1 MSKIVFSDVD
11 GTLLNSAHVMPQ
23 KHKEVIAACK
33 ENGIPFVIVSARSP
47 SGIYPL
53 VEESGIS
60 GGFGPICAH
69 GGGLILDESGEV
81 IFTKGMEKALAA
93 EIIDFVEREQFA
105 ASWCLY
111 SYDQWLVR
119 TRNDPRIVEEETI
132 VRAESTEGDVSDV
145 TGDVVH
151 KILCI
156 CDDDAIDEIER
167 RVKERFPM
175 CKVVKSWITQLEI
188 LPNGVDKSL
197 AVTELCRAKGV
208 AVEETVAF
216 GDNYNDEEM
225 LSAAGRGYLMANAP
239 QPLKERGFLPAKS
252 NDEDGIYHTLK
263 ENGWI

>member
-1 MSKIVFSDVD
+1 MKQIVFSDVD

-23 KHKEVIAACK
+23 KHKEAIAACK
-33 ENGIPFVIVSARSP
+33 ANGIPFVIVSARSP

-53 VEESGIS
+53 VEESGVQ

-69 GGGLILDESGEV
+69 GGGLILDEDGSV
-81 IFTKGMEKALAA
+81 LFTKGMDKLLAA
-93 EIIDFVEREQFA
+93 EIIDFVEGEHFA

-111 SYDQWLVR
+111 SYDQWLVK
-119 TRNDPRIVEEETI
+119 TRDDPRIIEEETI
-132 VRAESTEGDVSDV
+132 VRAESTAGTVSDV

-156 CDDDAIDEIER
+156 CDADAIEEIER
-167 RVKERFPM
+167 RVKERFPQ

-188 LPNGVDKSL
+188 LPNGVDKGL

-208 AVEETVAF
+208 PVEDTIAF

-225 LSAAGRGYLMANAP
+225 LAAAGRGYLMANAP
-239 QPLKERGFLPAKS
+239 QPLKDKGFLPAKS

-263 ENGWI
+263 ELSLI